1 MNNQNQNPI
10 YGMTEFELEVMND
23 FLFYNETLFAFRKED
38 IQAYTDIANKI
49 IIDNL
54 MTIPNIQNM
63 IEPSYIDEVAQ
74 IVDEIRSEYP
84 YSKTI
89 IKDIITML
97 NQYYGTI
104 FSKLGMVN
112 ADENISSD
120 DLCIN
125 YYNCKIAKEALEN
138 YIKTK
143 QTRYS

>member
-1 MNNQNQNPI
+1 MNNQNQSPI

-54 MTIPNIQNM
+54 MAIPNIQNM

-104 FSKLGMVN
+104 FSKLEMIN
-112 ADENISSD
+112 ANEDISSI
-120 DLCIN
+120 DLCVN
-125 YYNCKIAKEALEN
+125 YYNCKLFKEALEN
-138 YIKTK
+138 YINTVR
-143 QTRYS
+143 QRYS